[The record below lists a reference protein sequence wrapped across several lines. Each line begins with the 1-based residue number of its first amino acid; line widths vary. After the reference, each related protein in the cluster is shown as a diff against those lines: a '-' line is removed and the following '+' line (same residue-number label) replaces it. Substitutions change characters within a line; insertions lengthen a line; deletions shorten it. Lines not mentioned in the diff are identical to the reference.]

1 MLYYPLVK
9 LRILLLCYSLG
20 TKSDGENV
28 WNEVTDNAQ
37 QITIKQLPLLL
48 SKLDKIADKVPE
60 YQHIFNPSSLAFS
73 LINLPTFSTHSVS
86 MV

>member
-1 MLYYPLVK
+1 MKP
-9 LRILLLCYSLG
+9 RILVLSYTLG

-60 YQHIFNPSSLAFS
+60 YQHTFNSISIVFS
-73 LINLPTFSTHSVS
+73 LINVNTFSIHSVN

>member
-1 MLYYPLVK
+1 MPVK
-9 LRILLLCYSLG
+9 LRILVLFYTVG

-60 YQHIFNPSSLAFS
+60 YQQTFNSSSLVLS
-73 LINLPTFSTHSVS
+73 LINLNTFSIHTVS
-86 MV
+86 TA